1 MGVLPILFEAAICLT
16 PLRTWWLLACRAL
29 PDLAVATAT
38 RPNPNEPGPL
48 ALLPAAR
55 SPSRLHCCNRWWA
68 LTPPFHPLPAP
79 AFAGRWR
86 DYSLLR
92 L

>member
-1 MGVLPILFEAAICLT
+1 MVAPGLSGV
-16 PLRTWWLLACRAL
+16 
-29 PDLAVATAT
+29 T
-38 RPNPNEPGPL
+38 RPCRRHCDETKPVAKPGPL
-48 ALLPAAR
+48 ALLPVAR
-55 SPSRLHCCNRWWA
+55 SPSRLHLCNRWWA